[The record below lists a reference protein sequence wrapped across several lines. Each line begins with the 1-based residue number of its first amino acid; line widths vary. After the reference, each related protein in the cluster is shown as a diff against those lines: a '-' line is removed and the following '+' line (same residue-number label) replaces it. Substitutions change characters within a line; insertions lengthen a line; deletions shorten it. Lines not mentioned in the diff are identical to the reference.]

1 MKRREKK
8 AKTDS
13 TDARYRYCTP
23 LLMSSVSFHIFYNLS
38 HTNNLIKS
46 NTVDIIIAKA
56 EVTAYKMAHEI
67 KQSAQLLV
75 WAMENVGKEG
85 PIWFDCGVIAHND
98 FINDELYDVLK
109 KSGTSDTFQIGKEG
123 EIIELDDIL
132 CTLRAVSKH
141 KVIKEWRYDW
151 NRSYYHEGYKV
162 SKDGKTIKMI
172 WGS

>member
-1 MKRREKK
+1 M
-8 AKTDS
+8 
-13 TDARYRYCTP
+13 
-23 LLMSSVSFHIFYNLS
+23 V
-38 HTNNLIKS
+38 
-46 NTVDIIIAKA
+46 
-56 EVTAYKMAHEI
+56 HELYHG
-67 KQSAQLLV
+67 AQLIE
-75 WAMENVGKEG
+75 WAMKSVGKEG
-85 PIWFDCGVIAHND
+85 PLWLDCGVLAHSYC
-98 FINDELYDVLK
+98 DEDLED
-109 KSGTSDTFQIGKEG
+109 GTSDTFQIGKKG